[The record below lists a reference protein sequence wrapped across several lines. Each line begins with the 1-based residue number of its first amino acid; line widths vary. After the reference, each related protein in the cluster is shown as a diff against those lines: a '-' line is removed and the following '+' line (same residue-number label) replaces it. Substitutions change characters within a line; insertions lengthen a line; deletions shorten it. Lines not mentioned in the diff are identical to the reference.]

1 MLQITLKAARV
12 NAGYTQERAA
22 ELLEVAIKT
31 LQNWESGETSPTIE
45 QGKKIAQIYGLSFD
59 NIIF

>member
-1 MLQITLKAARV
+1 MLQITMKAARV
-12 NAGYTQERAA
+12 NAGYTQEQAA